1 MKPILSPKS
10 GDAESPI
17 YLRTVGGGK
26 PHGDAQPSPACMAP
40 PMPGVV
46 LVGDGPQTVG
56 LRRSLL
62 REQRWRGVM
71 ETLGNNTWEY
81 NLQTKK
87 LRLSPKYQQLLGYYG
102 ELIETEVGL
111 VPLYANIA
119 PDERAA
125 ASQQMAAYLRGER
138 PIFEVTYQFKGLDGT
153 DQWMLSR
160 GMVTLH
166 DDQGAPLLI
175 TGTHT
180 DITAITQANLATETA
195 SLRLASTI
203 ASLQHAV
210 LLEDEHRRVILVNAA
225 FCHLFG
231 LDEAPAALVG
241 TSTGE
246 LAERIKG
253 HFNEE
258 ATFGLSVGVMQESMQ
273 AISGE
278 PLMLRDGRTLLRNF
292 TPIEVRGIGAGF
304 LWKYED
310 ITQRV
315 TESEALQRRERKY
328 RSILENLN
336 LGLLEV
342 DLAGQV
348 CFVNDSYCQLTG
360 YTQTELLHHDLDH
373 LQVNESYRQLLEKK
387 TKSRALGISDTYELP
402 IKNKQGELR
411 WLLISGT
418 PVYGD
423 EQQFMGSIGVHID
436 ITHQKQLEA
445 NLRDAKKLA
454 EESSHAKEMF
464 LANMSHEIRTPM
476 NAILGMSQLL
486 ARTAL
491 SPQQDNYLH
500 AISTSAENLLVIIND
515 ILDLSKIDAGKMMI
529 EKIGFNLHKI
539 CEQVEKTLHYK
550 AEDKGL
556 SLVVEMDPNTP
567 DVLLG
572 DPHRL
577 VQVLLNLAGNSI
589 KFTEKG
595 EVHIGC
601 MLAGIVGTDAVVE
614 FTVRDTGIGMEP
626 VYVKNLFQ
634 SFSQENPSISRQHG
648 GTGLGLNISM
658 NLVCLMGGDLQVSS
672 EKNQGTHSRFS
683 LVLPIGT
690 ENDLPRNE
698 VTVNSKLIRE
708 GLHGK
713 RVLLVEDNAY
723 NRMLAKS
730 FLRLAHIVVTEA
742 ENGATAVELAR
753 TQEFDLI
760 LMDLQMPVMNGY
772 EATTII
778 RNDLKLHL
786 PIIALTANA
795 LRGDNQ
801 KCLDAGMNDY
811 LSKPYKENALLKIVH
826 EWVVAP
832 RHHKLGGDKLYLTD
846 TLKEASNHDPVFV
859 AFMLRT
865 FLQSGESWLA
875 TLHQGFREGNMEA
888 LKEATHKIRPSLM
901 HLHIY
906 QVLRLVTQLE
916 AWEGTFD
923 GQELQPIVEII
934 DTLLRQTMHQMTID
948 LEQYEPLAA

>member
-1 MKPILSPKS
+1 MKPIHHLINIEAKPQPY
-10 GDAESPI
+10 G
-17 YLRTVGGGK
+17 RTTAGGK
-26 PHGDAQPSPACMAP
+26 PCPAADAAPGPAF
-40 PMPGVV
+40 MPGV
-46 LVGDGPQTVG
+46 LLAGDGPQTLD
-56 LRRSLL
+56 LRHSLL

-71 ETLGNNTWEY
+71 ETLGNDTWEY
-81 NLQTKK
+81 NLQTGQ

-102 ELIETEVGL
+102 KLMESEVGRI
-111 VPLYANIA
+111 PFYAHLD
-119 PDERAA
+119 PEERATTGR
-125 ASQQMAAYLRGER
+125 SMAAYLRGECLF
-138 PIFEVTYQFKGLDGT
+138 FEATYRLTGLDGT
-153 DQWMLSR
+153 NEWVLSR

-180 DITAITQANLATETA
+180 DITAITKANLAAETA
-195 SLRLASTI
+195 GLRLASTI

-210 LLEDEHRRVILVNAA
+210 LLEDEHQCVILANAA
-225 FCHLFG
+225 FCRLFG
-231 LDEAPAALVG
+231 LAEAPAALVG
-241 TSTGE
+241 TSTGQ
-246 LAERIKG
+246 LVERMKG
-253 HFNEE
+253 YFNEE
-258 ATFGLSVGVMQESMQ
+258 ATFALRIGAMQESMD

-278 PLMLRDGRTLLRNF
+278 PLVLRDGRTLLRDF
-292 TPIEVRGIGAGF
+292 TPIQVRSLRAGF
-304 LWKYED
+304 LWKYKD
-310 ITQRV
+310 ITQRL
-315 TESEALQRRERKY
+315 TESEALKRRERKY
-328 RSILENLN
+328 RGILENLG

-348 CFVNDSYCQLTG
+348 TFVNDSYCQLTG
-360 YTQTELLHHDLDH
+360 YTQAELLHHGLDH
-373 LQVNESYRQLLEKK
+373 LQVSESYRQLLEQK
-387 TKSRALGISDTYELP
+387 TQSRARGISDTYELP
-402 IKNKQGELR
+402 IKNKQGEQR

-423 EQQFMGSIGVHID
+423 EQQFIGSIGVHLD

-445 NLRDAKKLA
+445 KLRDAKKLA
-454 EESSHAKEMF
+454 EESSRAKDLF

-486 ARTAL
+486 SHTAL
-491 SPQQDNYLH
+491 SPQQDKYLH

-529 EKIGFNLHKI
+529 EKIGFNLHKV

-556 SLVVEMDPNTP
+556 SLVVEVDPNTP
-567 DVLLG
+567 QVLFG

-601 MLAGIVGTDAVVE
+601 ALAGIVGTDAVVE
-614 FTVRDTGIGMEP
+614 FTVRDTGIGIEAA
-626 VYVKNLFQ
+626 YVKNLFQ
-634 SFSQENPSISRQHG
+634 TFSQENSSISRQHG
-648 GTGLGLNISM
+648 GTGLGLSISM
-658 NLVCLMGGDLQVSS
+658 NLVCLMGGNLQVTS
-672 EKNQGTHSRFS
+672 EKHRGTHSCFS
-683 LVLPIGT
+683 LMLPIGT
-690 ENDLPRNE
+690 DSDLLRNE
-698 VTVNSKLIRE
+698 LTVNSELIRE
-708 GLHGK
+708 GLRGK

-730 FLRLAHIVVTEA
+730 LLRLAHIVVTEA
-742 ENGATAVELAR
+742 ENGAAAVELAR

-760 LMDLQMPVMNGY
+760 LMDLRMPVMGGY
-772 EATTII
+772 EATAII

-811 LSKPYKENALLKIVH
+811 LSKPYKENDLLKIVH
-826 EWVVAP
+826 EWLVAS
-832 RHHKLGGDKLYLTD
+832 RHSKLGGDKLYRTD
-846 TLKEASNHDPVFV
+846 TLKEASNNDPVFV

-865 FLQSGESWLA
+865 FLQSGESWLV
-875 TLHQGFREGNMEA
+875 TLHQGFHEGSLEA
-888 LKEATHKIRPSLM
+888 LKEATHKIRPSLA

-906 QVLRLVTQLE
+906 QVLQFVTQLE

-923 GQELQPIVEII
+923 RQGIQPIVEVI
-934 DTLLRQTMHQMTID
+934 DALLRRTMEQMTLD
-948 LEQYEPLAA
+948 LEQYETLPG

>member
-1 MKPILSPKS
+1 MCTILSPKS
-10 GDAESPI
+10 GDATSPM

-26 PHGDAQPSPACMAP
+26 PPADALPSPACVAQ

-46 LVGDGPQTVG
+46 LAGDGPQTVG

-87 LRLSPKYQQLLGYYG
+87 MRLSPKYQQLLGYYG
-102 ELIETEVGL
+102 EAIETEMGL
-111 VPLYANIA
+111 APLYANVA
-119 PDERAA
+119 PAERAA

-138 PIFEVTYQFKGLDGT
+138 SLFEVTYQLTGPDGT
-153 DQWMLSR
+153 DEWVLSR

-166 DDQGAPLLI
+166 DDGGKPLLI

-180 DITAITQANLATETA
+180 DITAITKANLATEAA
-195 SLRLASTI
+195 SLRLGSTI
-203 ASLQHAV
+203 ASLEHAV

-225 FCHLFG
+225 FCSLFG
-231 LDEAPAALVG
+231 LEEAPAALVG
-241 TSTGE
+241 TSTSK
-246 LAERIKG
+246 LAEQMKAY
-253 HFNEE
+253 FNEE
-258 ATFGLSVGVMQESMQ
+258 DSFALSIGVMQDSMQ
-273 AISGE
+273 AISDE
-278 PLMLRDGRTLLRNF
+278 SLVLRDGRTLLRNF
-292 TPIEVRGIGAGF
+292 TPIQVRGAGAGF

-310 ITQRV
+310 VTRRV
-315 TESEALQRRERKY
+315 NESEALQRRERKY

-348 CFVNDSYCQLTG
+348 TFVNNCYCELTG
-360 YTQTELLHHDLDH
+360 YTQTELLHHNLDH
-373 LQVNESYRQLLEKK
+373 LQVNESYRQLLEQK
-387 TKSRALGISDTYELP
+387 TKSRARGISDTYELP
-402 IKNKQGELR
+402 IKNKQGDLR

-423 EQQFMGSIGVHID
+423 EQQVIGSIAVHLD
-436 ITHQKQLEA
+436 VTHQKQLEA
-445 NLRDAKKLA
+445 KLRDAKKLA
-454 EESSHAKEMF
+454 EESSQAKEMF

-476 NAILGMSQLL
+476 NAIMGMSQLL
-486 ARTAL
+486 SHTAL

-529 EKIGFNLHKI
+529 EKTGFCLHKI

-550 AEDKGL
+550 ADDKGL
-556 SLVVEMDPNTP
+556 SLVVEVDPNTP
-567 DVLLG
+567 EVLLG

-601 MLAGIVGTDAVVE
+601 VLAGIIGTDAVLE

-626 VYVKNLFQ
+626 AYVKNLFQ
-634 SFSQENPSISRQHG
+634 AFSQENASISRQHG

-658 NLVCLMGGDLQVSS
+658 NLVCLMGGDLQVTS
-672 EKNQGTHSRFS
+672 EKGQGTQSRFS

-690 ENDLPRNE
+690 DSDLPRNE
-698 VTVNSKLIRE
+698 LTVSSKLIRE
-708 GLHGK
+708 SLRGK

-742 ENGATAVELAR
+742 ENGAAAVELTR

-760 LMDLQMPVMNGY
+760 LMDLLMPVMSGY
-772 EATTII
+772 EATAVI

-811 LSKPYKENALLKIVH
+811 LSKPYKENDLLKIVH

-832 RHHKLGGDKLYLTD
+832 RHLKQGGDKLYRTD
-846 TLKEASNHDPVFV
+846 TLKEASNNDPVFV

-875 TLHQGFREGNMEA
+875 SLHEAFREGSLKG
-888 LKEATHKIRPSLM
+888 LKEAAHKIRPSLA

-906 QVLRLVTQLE
+906 QVLQLVTRLE
-916 AWEGTFD
+916 AWEGNFD
-923 GQELQPIVEII
+923 GPGIHPIVEVIE
-934 DTLLRQTMHQMTID
+934 TLLRQTMDQMTKD
-948 LEQYEPLAA
+948 LEQYALPVE

>member
-1 MKPILSPKS
+1 MENIHYDKGTPANPYAAP
-10 GDAESPI
+10 GAMA
-17 YLRTVGGGK
+17 YL
-26 PHGDAQPSPACMAP
+26 PAQT
-40 PMPGVV
+40 PGVPGGASAENNPDPDTIQDA
-46 LVGDGPQTVG
+46 LA
-56 LRRSLL
+56 
-62 REQRWRGVM
+62 REQRWRSVM

-81 NLQTKK
+81 NLQTKQ
-87 LRLSPKYQQLLGYYG
+87 LRLSPKYRQLLGYYG
-102 ELIETEVGL
+102 ELMETEMGQ
-111 VPLYANIA
+111 VPVYANIA
-119 PDERAA
+119 PGERAT
-125 ASQQMAAYLRGER
+125 ASQNMAAYLRGER
-138 PIFEVTYQFKGLDGT
+138 PLFEVTYRLPGPNST
-153 DQWMLSR
+153 DEWVLSR

-166 DDQGAPLLI
+166 DVQGVPLLI

-180 DITAITQANLATETA
+180 DITAVTNANLAAETA
-195 SLRLASTI
+195 SLRLDSTI

-210 LLEDEHRRVILVNAA
+210 LLEDEHRRVILVNDA
-225 FCHLFG
+225 FCRLFG
-231 LDEAPAALVG
+231 LAEGPAALVG
-241 TSTGE
+241 TSAGE
-246 LAERIKG
+246 LVERMKG
-253 HFNEE
+253 YFNEE
-258 ATFGLSVGVMQESMQ
+258 ATFTLSIGALQESME

-278 PLMLRDGRTLLRNF
+278 PLVLRDGRTLLRDF
-292 TPIEVRGIGAGF
+292 TPVQVRGIGAGF

-310 ITQRV
+310 ITRRV
-315 TESEALQRRERKY
+315 TESEALQRREHKY
-328 RSILENLN
+328 RSILKNLH
-336 LGLLEV
+336 LGLVEAN
-342 DLAGQV
+342 LAGKV
-348 CFVNDSYCQLTG
+348 TFVNESYCQLTG
-360 YTQTELLHHDLDH
+360 YTQAELLHHNFDH
-373 LQVNESYRQLLEKK
+373 LHVNESYRQLLQEKAD
-387 TKSRALGISDTYELP
+387 SRARGISDSYEMP
-402 IKNKQGELR
+402 FKNKQDELR

-418 PVYGD
+418 PVYND
-423 EQQFMGSIGVHID
+423 EQQLMGSIGLVLD

-445 NLRDAKKLA
+445 RLRDAKRLA
-454 EESSHAKEMF
+454 EESSRVKEVF

-486 ARTAL
+486 SHTTL

-500 AISTSAENLLVIIND
+500 AIATSAENLLVIIND

-550 AEDKGL
+550 AEDKDL
-556 SLVVEMDPNTP
+556 SLVVEVDPNTP

-577 VQVLLNLAGNSI
+577 VQVLLNLASNSI
-589 KFTEKG
+589 KFTDKG

-601 MLAGIVGTDAVVE
+601 MLVGIIGTDAVVE
-614 FTVRDTGIGMEP
+614 FTVHDTGIGMEP
-626 VYVKNLFQ
+626 AYVKNLFQ
-634 SFSQENPSISRQHG
+634 SFSQENSSISRQHG

-658 NLVCLMGGDLQVSS
+658 NLVCLMGGDLQVTS
-672 EKNQGTHSRFS
+672 EKYQGTHSRFS

-690 ENDLPRNE
+690 DSDLPRNE
-698 VTVNSKLIRE
+698 LTVSSKLVRE
-708 GLHGK
+708 GLRGK

-742 ENGATAVELAR
+742 ENGAAAVELAR

-832 RHHKLGGDKLYLTD
+832 RHHKLGGDKLYRTD
-846 TLKEASNHDPVFV
+846 TLKEASNNDPVFV

-875 TLHQGFREGNMEA
+875 TLHQGFRDGNLEA
-888 LKEATHKIRPSLM
+888 LKAATHKIRPSLA

-906 QVLRLVTQLE
+906 QVLRLVAQLE

-923 GQELQPIVEII
+923 GQELQPIVEVI
-934 DTLLRQTMHQMTID
+934 DTLLRQTMHQMTMD
-948 LEQYEPLAA
+948 LEQYETLAA

>member
-1 MKPILSPKS
+1 MASLPAQTPDVPGGASAENNPES
-10 GDAESPI
+10 DA
-17 YLRTVGGGK
+17 LWG
-26 PHGDAQPSPACMAP
+26 ALA
-40 PMPGVV
+40 
-46 LVGDGPQTVG
+46 
-56 LRRSLL
+56 

-81 NLQTKK
+81 NLQTKQ
-87 LRLSPKYQQLLGYYG
+87 LRLSTKYQQLLGYYG
-102 ELIETEVGL
+102 ELIETEMGQA
-111 VPLYANIA
+111 PLYANIA

-125 ASQQMAAYLRGER
+125 ASQNMAAYLSGER
-138 PIFEVTYQFKGLDGT
+138 PLFEVTYRLPGTDGT
-153 DQWMLSR
+153 DEWVLSR

-180 DITAITQANLATETA
+180 DITAVTNANLAAETA
-195 SLRLASTI
+195 SLRLGSTI

-210 LLEDEHRRVILVNAA
+210 LLEDEHRRVILVNDA
-225 FCHLFG
+225 FCRLFG
-231 LDEAPAALVG
+231 LAEGPVALVG
-241 TSTGE
+241 TSTDQ

-253 HFNEE
+253 CFNEE
-258 ATFGLSVGVMQESMQ
+258 ATFTLSIGAMQESMQ

-278 PLMLRDGRTLLRNF
+278 PLLLRDGRTLLRNF
-292 TPIEVRGIGAGF
+292 TPVQVRGIGAGF

-310 ITQRV
+310 ITRRV
-315 TESEALQRRERKY
+315 TESEALKRRERKY

-336 LGLLEV
+336 LGLIEV

-348 CFVNDSYCQLTG
+348 TFVNDSYCQLTG
-360 YTQTELLHHDLDH
+360 YTQAELLHHDLDR
-373 LQVNESYRQLLEKK
+373 LQVNESYRQLLEQK
-387 TKSRALGISDTYELP
+387 TNSRARGISDTYELP
-402 IKNKQGELR
+402 IKNKHGELR
-411 WLLISGT
+411 WLLVSGT
-418 PVYGD
+418 PVYDD
-423 EQQFMGSIGVHID
+423 EQQFTGSIGVHLD

-445 NLRDAKKLA
+445 KLRDAKKLA
-454 EESSHAKEMF
+454 EESSRAKEMF

-491 SPQQDNYLH
+491 SPQQNNYLH
-500 AISTSAENLLVIIND
+500 AIATSAENLLVIIND
-515 ILDLSKIDAGKMMI
+515 ILDLSKIDAGKMLI
-529 EKIGFNLHKI
+529 EKIGFSLPKI

-556 SLVVEMDPNTP
+556 SLVVEVDPNTP
-567 DVLLG
+567 EVLLG

-601 MLAGIVGTDAVVE
+601 ALAGIVGTDAVVE
-614 FTVRDTGIGMEP
+614 FTVRDTGIGMAP
-626 VYVKNLFQ
+626 AYVKKLFQ
-634 SFSQENPSISRQHG
+634 TFSQENASISRQHG

-658 NLVCLMGGDLQVSS
+658 NLVCLMGGDLQVTS
-672 EKNQGTHSRFS
+672 EKGQGTHSRFS

-690 ENDLPRNE
+690 DSDLPRNE
-698 VTVNSKLIRE
+698 MTVSSKLIRE
-708 GLHGK
+708 SLHGK

-742 ENGATAVELAR
+742 ENGAAAVELAR

-760 LMDLQMPVMNGY
+760 LMDLLMPVMSGY
-772 EATTII
+772 DATNVI
-778 RNDLKLHL
+778 RNDLKLHV

-811 LSKPYKENALLKIVH
+811 LSKPYKENDLLKIVH
-826 EWVVAP
+826 EWVVTP
-832 RHHKLGGDKLYLTD
+832 RHHKLGGDKLYRTD
-846 TLKEASNHDPVFV
+846 TLKEASNNDPVFV

-916 AWEGTFD
+916 AWEGAFD
-923 GQELQPIVEII
+923 GQELQPIVEVI
-934 DTLLRQTMHQMTID
+934 DTLLRQTMNQMTMD
-948 LEQYEPLAA
+948 LEQYGPLAA